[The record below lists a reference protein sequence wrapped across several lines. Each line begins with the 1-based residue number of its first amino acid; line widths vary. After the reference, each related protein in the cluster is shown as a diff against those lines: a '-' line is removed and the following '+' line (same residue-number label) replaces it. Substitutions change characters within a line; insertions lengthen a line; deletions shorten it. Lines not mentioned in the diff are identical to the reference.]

1 MQLFLQ
7 IVLLI
12 GVVSFAAAAYLG
24 TVAFHEARP
33 KFPLQF
39 QDELTARYGM
49 DTLVWN
55 RPVSNSTRRK
65 YLISIVCLGI
75 AAACAALGFAIR
87 GSLAGAIG
95 FSGVFVFAMS
105 AALTR
110 VMKHRD
116 AL

>member
-12 GVVSFAAAAYLG
+12 AAVSFAAAVYLG

-39 QDELTARYGM
+39 QDEPTARYAM
-49 DTLVWN
+49 DTLVWS
-55 RPVSNSTRRK
+55 RPVSDSTRRK
-65 YLISIVCLGI
+65 YLTSIACLAV
-75 AAACAALGFAIR
+75 AAACGALAFAIH
-87 GSLAGAIG
+87 GSLAGSVG
-95 FSGVFVFAMS
+95 FGGVFVITMS
-105 AALTR
+105 IALAR
-110 VMKHRD
+110 FMKHRD

>member
-39 QDELTARYGM
+39 QDEPAARYAM
-49 DTLVWN
+49 DTLVW
-55 RPVSNSTRRK
+55 SNSTRRK
-65 YLISIVCLGI
+65 YLTSIVCLAV
-75 AAACAALGFAIR
+75 AAACSALGFAMH

-95 FSGVFVFAMS
+95 FSGVFVITMS
-105 AALTR
+105 IALAR
-110 VMKHRD
+110 LLAHRD

>member
-7 IVLLI
+7 IVLVI
-12 GVVSFAAAAYLG
+12 GVSSFAAAAYLG

-39 QDELTARYGM
+39 QDEPTARYGM

-75 AAACAALGFAIR
+75 AAACAALGFAMH
-87 GSLAGAIG
+87 GSLVGAIG
-95 FSGVFVFAMS
+95 FSGVFVITMS
-105 AALTR
+105 IALAR
-110 VMKHRD
+110 LMKHRD

>member
-7 IVLLI
+7 IVLVI
-12 GVVSFAAAAYLG
+12 GATAFAAAAYLG

-39 QDELTARYGM
+39 QDEPTARHGI

-55 RPVSNSTRRK
+55 RPVSNSTRRI
-65 YLISIVCLGI
+65 YLTSVVCLGI
-75 AAACAALGFAIR
+75 AAACAALGFAMH
-87 GSLAGAIG
+87 GSLAAAIG
-95 FSGVFVFAMS
+95 FGGVFVFVMA

-110 VMKHRD
+110 VMQHRD

>member
-1 MQLFLQ
+1 MLLFLQ
-7 IVLLI
+7 IVLVI
-12 GVVSFAAAAYLG
+12 GAVSFAAAAYLG

-39 QDELTARYGM
+39 QDEHSARYAM
-49 DTLVWN
+49 DNLVWS

-65 YLISIVCLGI
+65 YLMSTVCLGI
-75 AAACAALGFAIR
+75 AAACAALGFAIH

-95 FSGVFVFAMS
+95 FGGVFVVAMS
-105 AALTR
+105 VALTR
-110 VMKHRD
+110 FMKHRD

>member
-7 IVLLI
+7 IVLLTGAI
-12 GVVSFAAAAYLG
+12 SFAAAAYLG

-39 QDELTARYGM
+39 QDEPTARYAM
-49 DTLVWN
+49 DSLVWN
-55 RPVSNSTRRK
+55 RPVTNGTRRK
-65 YLISIVCLGI
+65 YLASIACLAI
-75 AAACAALGFAIR
+75 AAACAALGFAIH

-95 FSGVFVFAMS
+95 FSGVFVIAMS
-105 AALTR
+105 LALAR
-110 VMKHRD
+110 FMKHRD

>member
-12 GVVSFAAAAYLG
+12 GVSSFAAAVYLG

-39 QDELTARYGM
+39 QNEPTARYGM
-49 DTLVWN
+49 DALVWN

-65 YLISIVCLGI
+65 YLTSIVCV
-75 AAACAALGFAIR
+75 AVATACAALGFAMH
-87 GSLAGAIG
+87 GSLTSAIG
-95 FSGVFVFAMS
+95 FSGVFVIAMS
-105 AALTR
+105 IALAR
-110 VMKHRD
+110 FMKHRD

>member
-7 IVLLI
+7 IVLLT
-12 GVVSFAAAAYLG
+12 GVVSFAAAVYLG

-39 QDELTARYGM
+39 QDEPTARHGM
-49 DTLVWN
+49 DALVWN

-65 YLISIVCLGI
+65 YLISIACLGT
-75 AAACAALGFAIR
+75 AAACAALGFAMH

-95 FSGVFVFAMS
+95 FGGVFVFSMS
-105 AALTR
+105 AALMR
-110 VMKHRD
+110 VMQHRD

>member
-12 GVVSFAAAAYLG
+12 AAVSFAAAVYLG

-39 QDELTARYGM
+39 QDEPTARYAM
-49 DTLVWN
+49 DTLVWS
-55 RPVSNSTRRK
+55 RPASDATRRK
-65 YLISIVCLGI
+65 YLMSGLCAAI
-75 AAACAALGFAIR
+75 AAACAALSFAVH
-87 GSLAGAIG
+87 GSLTGAVG
-95 FSGVFVFAMS
+95 FGGLFVIVMS
-105 AALTR
+105 ATLAR
-110 VMKHRD
+110 FMKHRD

>member
-12 GVVSFAAAAYLG
+12 AAVSFAAAVYLG
-24 TVAFHEARP
+24 TVAFYEARP

-39 QDELTARYGM
+39 RDEPTARYAM

-65 YLISIVCLGI
+65 YLISIVCLGT
-75 AAACAALGFAIR
+75 AAACAALGFAIH
-87 GSLAGAIG
+87 GSLIAAIG

-105 AALTR
+105 AALAR
-110 VMKHRD
+110 FMKHRD

>member
-7 IVLLI
+7 LVLLA
-12 GVVSFAAAAYLG
+12 GVAAFAAAVYLG

-39 QDELTARYGM
+39 QGEETARYAM
-49 DTLVWN
+49 DNLVWN
-55 RPVSNSTRRK
+55 RPVSNQTRRK
-65 YLISIVCLGI
+65 YLLSAVCLGL
-75 AAACAALGFAIR
+75 AAACAAMAFAMH
-87 GSLAGAIG
+87 GSLIGAIA
-95 FSGVFVFAMS
+95 FSGVFVVAMG

-110 VMKHRD
+110 FMQHRD

>member
-12 GVVSFAAAAYLG
+12 AAVSFAAAVYLG

-39 QDELTARYGM
+39 QNEPTARYAM
-49 DTLVWN
+49 DYLIWN
-55 RPVSNSTRRK
+55 RPITNGTRRK
-65 YLISIVCLGI
+65 YLMSGLCSAI
-75 AAACAALGFAIR
+75 AAGCAALGFAIH
-87 GSLAGAIG
+87 GSLTGAIAFG
-95 FSGVFVFAMS
+95 GPFVIIMS
-105 AALTR
+105 ATLAR
-110 VMKHRD
+110 FMKHRD

>member
-12 GVVSFAAAAYLG
+12 GAVSFAAAAYLC

-39 QDELTARYGM
+39 QDELSARYGM
-49 DTLVWN
+49 DNLVWN

-65 YLISIVCLGI
+65 YLMSIVCLGV
-75 AAACAALGFAIR
+75 AAACAALGFAIH

-95 FSGVFVFAMS
+95 FGGVFVIVMS
-105 AALTR
+105 IALAR
-110 VMKHRD
+110 FMKHRD

>member
-12 GVVSFAAAAYLG
+12 GVSSFAAAAYLG

-65 YLISIVCLGI
+65 YLTSIVCLAV
-75 AAACAALGFAIR
+75 AAACAALGFAMH
-87 GSLAGAIG
+87 GSLTGAIG
-95 FSGVFVFAMS
+95 FSGVFVIAMS
-105 AALTR
+105 IALAR
-110 VMKHRD
+110 FMKHRD